1 MMRGSAVVA
10 GALTRHLDAGGHVW
24 ALLHWVLGFKALG
37 WRVTFLDRI
46 DPAPGSRRSAR
57 VGRLVELMH
66 RMGISE
72 DFSLDLGCDE
82 EPVGLGRFEVRQRMR
97 DSDLLVN
104 IMGYLKDESLL
115 AEARRRVFLDI
126 DPGFGQ
132 MWRALGLCDSFG
144 GHERFVTV
152 GSRLGREGCTIPTC
166 GLQWLHTLPPVDLHL
181 WPSGNGAGP
190 RYTSVGAWRGPYDA
204 VQWDGVRYGLRAHE
218 FRRFADLPSRIGG
231 GLEVALDMAPEDAS
245 DAALLRRGGW
255 ILTDPAEV
263 AGDSDSY
270 RAYVTSSRGEF
281 AVAKEMYV
289 RSRSGW
295 FSDRT
300 AVYLAAGRPA
310 IVQDTGLAGA
320 FPIGEGLLVF
330 SDPEQAVETLREVE
344 SDWTRHSRAARAF
357 AEAYLDS
364 RKVLGQ
370 VVEAIAA

>member
-1 MMRGSAVVA
+1 MWGSAIVA
-10 GALTRHLDAGGHVW
+10 GAVARHQGAGGHVW
-24 ALLHWVLGFKALG
+24 ALLHWVLGFRALG
-37 WRVTFLDRI
+37 WRVTFIDRI
-46 DPAPGSRRSAR
+46 DPAPGSRESAR
-57 VGRLVELMH
+57 VGSFVALMH
-66 RMGISE
+66 RMGLGE
-72 DFSLDLGCDE
+72 DFSLDLGGGE
-82 EPVGLGRFEVRQRMR
+82 EPVGLGRLEVRRRMR
-97 DSDLLVN
+97 DSDLLLNV
-104 IMGYLKDESLL
+104 MGYLNDDRLL

-132 MWRALGLCDSFG
+132 MWRALGLCDSFR
-144 GHERFVTV
+144 GHDSFVTV
-152 GSRLGREGCTIPTC
+152 GSRIGTEGCTIPTC
-166 GLQWLHTLPPVDLHL
+166 GLDWLHTLPPVDLDL
-181 WPSGNGAGP
+181 WTSGNGTGP
-190 RYTSVGAWRGPYDA
+190 RYSSVGAWRGPYDA
-204 VQWDGVRYGLRAHE
+204 VEWEGVRYGLRVHE
-218 FRRFADLPSRIGG
+218 FRRFADLPNRIGG
-231 GLEVALDMAPEDAS
+231 GMEVALDMAPEDAS

-281 AVAKEMYV
+281 GVAKEMYV

-310 IVQDTGLAGA
+310 IVQDTGLAGD

-330 SDPEQAVETLREVE
+330 SDPEEAVETLREVE
-344 SDWTRHSRAARAF
+344 SDWTRHARAARAF

-370 VVEAIAA
+370 VVEDVAA